1 MTRPTT
7 RPLAASLALAAGLAS
22 LAAPPPAAAQ
32 DGATASSADEA
43 TDQTLDLM
51 ERLGPLLG
59 APGAD
64 PGAGPEDDAPTAPG
78 TAVAPDPEAQASTEA
93 RGPLVPLPAPEA
105 RPYPYAILGVRPGMT
120 RDEAVA
126 ALEAGAGRPL
136 ELAAETLH
144 VRVAA
149 PDGRAVEFAYD
160 VSLETPKRDPYAGLR
175 RMNDPTDVEASEH
188 FTLTLASDV
197 LEGRV
202 LAVHRSLRR
211 LNDAPDALPPREAL
225 RAQLEA
231 LYGAPSHARETTG
244 DRGTVSATWTWAWGE
259 DGFIPDLEGQP
270 ERTLQHEA
278 TPGDVRP
285 MSPTAPALRA
295 SATGSPTSSSTPAP
309 GRTPRAASPS
319 TGSPTPP
326 TSSARPWPSASTIT
340 PWAAPSATPSTARS
354 PTSSWASPPL
364 RPSPPTW
371 TSELERGGRDPQP
384 RASALPT
391 TRTPPARPSGSPGAS
406 GPSRL
411 HTRGTPW
418 HQTEPPS
425 GGSSGRRKPAGA
437 SAHGPAP

>member
-7 RPLAASLALAAGLAS
+7 RPLAAALALAAGLAS

-78 TAVAPDPEAQASTEA
+78 IAVAPVPEAQASTEA

-197 LEGRV
+197 LKGRV

-244 DRGTVSATWTWAWGE
+244 DRGTVSATWTWTWAWGE

-285 MSPTAPALRA
+285 VTYRPCAEGQRDGLAYEFEHPRPRPHSPGCVAVYRVAYSADIVSSSVAFGLHDHALGRAQRDAIDRQITNQLLGEPPAPAQ
-295 SATGSPTSSSTPAP
+295 
-309 GRTPRAASPS
+309 PS
-319 TGSPTPP
+319 DMD
-326 TSSARPWPSASTIT
+326 
-340 PWAAPSATPSTARS
+340 
-354 PTSSWASPPL
+354 L
-364 RPSPPTW
+364 
-371 TSELERGGRDPQP
+371 
-384 RASALPT
+384 
-391 TRTPPARPSGSPGAS
+391 
-406 GPSRL
+406 
-411 HTRGTPW
+411 
-418 HQTEPPS
+418 
-425 GGSSGRRKPAGA
+425 
-437 SAHGPAP
+437 